1 MSLQQERNK
10 ISTLIDNRAAFNSE
24 HVQLCVYD
32 TYQACERIPFQA
44 EQLMFCA
51 MHTGKKVMHHHS
63 LQSGQEFLPGQ
74 SFIIAGGEQ
83 VEIDF
88 PDAHLSA
95 PTSCLTIEVDSQKV
109 QEVAERMR
117 LEQAFYSEQTA
128 TLQLHNNPFTQQLYQ
143 RLVDTFSENQ
153 HDREVLIDLGISE
166 LLVRMLQD
174 RSRQLVLQHCGQL
187 LSHNGLQS
195 AISFINQNLKK
206 PITIEMLCKSAG
218 MGRSKLFLEFKRHLG
233 CTPQTFIVEQ
243 KLHAAA
249 RKLKQGKAV
258 TQVCYDYGF
267 SELSYFSRRFKQT
280 FGCSPKH
287 YQNQLV

>member
-32 TYQACERIPFQA
+32 TYQACKRIPFQA

-117 LEQAFYSEQTA
+117 LEQAFYSEQTT

-174 RSRQLVLQHCGQL
+174 RSRQLVLQHCNQL
-187 LSHNGLQS
+187 LGHNGLQS

-218 MGRSKLFLEFKRHLG
+218 MSRSKLFLEFKRHLG

>member
-32 TYQACERIPFQA
+32 TYQACKRIPFQA

-109 QEVAERMR
+109 QAVAERMR
-117 LEQAFYSEQTA
+117 LEQAFYSEKTA

-174 RSRQLVLQHCGQL
+174 RSRQLVLQHCNQL
-187 LSHNGLQS
+187 LGHNGLQS

-218 MGRSKLFLEFKRHLG
+218 MSRSKLFLEFKRHLG

-258 TQVCYDYGF
+258 TQVCYDHGF

>member
-10 ISTLIDNRAAFNSE
+10 IRTLIDNRAAFNSE

-174 RSRQLVLQHCGQL
+174 RSRQLVLQHCNQL
-187 LSHNGLQS
+187 LGHNGLQS

>member
-32 TYQACERIPFQA
+32 TYQACERIPFHA

-109 QEVAERMR
+109 QEVAEKMR

-174 RSRQLVLQHCGQL
+174 RSRQLVLQHCNQL
-187 LSHNGLQS
+187 LDHNGLQS

-218 MGRSKLFLEFKRHLG
+218 MSRSKLFLKFKHHLG

-287 YQNQLV
+287 YQNRLV

>member
-32 TYQACERIPFQA
+32 TYQACKRIPFQA

-174 RSRQLVLQHCGQL
+174 RSRQLVLQHCNQL
-187 LSHNGLQS
+187 LGHNGLQS

-218 MGRSKLFLEFKRHLG
+218 MSRSKLFIEFKRHLG